1 MAVLCLLEHKLC
13 SPQWGEIQRE
23 GLLECDLDRGTAC
36 CAQPKKL
43 LERLKAPGS
52 GGARLLLDNR
62 IQLFEKAALL
72 ATSTR
77 KLSEDALHV
86 AVTTVS
92 RAHVDIPLPVRLD
105 LAERCGQGL
114 MKELVEASAKETVE
128 KCMDRF
134 LKFLLPCKPYK
145 LNQDDIMRPRFANLM
160 TTLGVNHS
168 AAMEACEL
176 KDELELKEKLDEEWR
191 AAGLTS
197 VPFHW

>member
-36 CAQPKKL
+36 CAQAKKL

-62 IQLFEKAALL
+62 IQLCEKATLL